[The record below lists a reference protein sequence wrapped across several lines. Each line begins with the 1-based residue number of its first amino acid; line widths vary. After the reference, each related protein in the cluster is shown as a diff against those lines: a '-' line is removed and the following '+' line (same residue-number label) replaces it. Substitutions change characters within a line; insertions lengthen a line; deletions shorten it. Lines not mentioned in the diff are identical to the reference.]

1 VQSVAKKITL
11 NKTKL
16 LRTLFIILIL
26 YITSFNVNAQLKTQQ
41 IKTDTA
47 TDFNKRRLKYVI
59 LTESILYSSSI
70 VVLNNMWY
78 KNYPRSCFH
87 FFNDNDE
94 WLQMD
99 KTGHAA
105 TGYYLGKIGYEL
117 LKYSGVNEN
126 KSVWYGGTLGFV
138 YLTSIEILDGFSEQW
153 GASVGDLAANT
164 LGSAVFIGQQLLFNE
179 QKILIKYSFHQTDY
193 AKQRPELLGYK
204 LHENV
209 IKDYNGHTYWLSA
222 NIHSFLKKKSK
233 FPSWLNIAFGYG
245 ADGMITG
252 KPDTENNFIPPLPK
266 IDRYRQY
273 YLSLDID
280 LTRIKTNSKIL
291 KALLLSVG
299 FIKIPA
305 PAIEYNTKNGIKFH
319 CLYF

>member
-1 VQSVAKKITL
+1 MQSVAKKTTPG
-11 NKTKL
+11 KTKL
-16 LRTLFIILIL
+16 LRILFIILTL
-26 YITSFNVNAQLKTQQ
+26 YITSFNVNAQPKTQQ
-41 IKTDTA
+41 IKADT
-47 TDFNKRRLKYVI
+47 TTKFNKKRLKYVI

-78 KNYPRSCFH
+78 KNYPRSSFH

-99 KTGHAA
+99 KIGHAT
-105 TGYYLGKIGYEL
+105 TGYYVGKIGYEL
-117 LKYSGVNEN
+117 LKYSGVSEN

-138 YLTSIEILDGFSEQW
+138 YLTSIEILDGFSSQW

-164 LGSAVFIGQQLLFNE
+164 LGSAAFIGQQLLFNE
-179 QKILIKYSFHQTDY
+179 QKISIKYSFHQSNY
-193 AKQRPELLGYK
+193 AEQRPEILGNN

-209 IKDYNGHTYWLSA
+209 IKDYNGQTYWLSA
-222 NIHSFLKKKSK
+222 NIHSFLKKQSK
-233 FPSWLNIAFGYG
+233 FPCWLNIAFGYG

-252 KPDTENNFIPPLPK
+252 KPDTENNFTPPLPK

-319 CLYF
+319 YLYF